1 MKNSPLRGER
11 ISSKYIKVLLFCQRL
26 GLIFLALYS
35 LAIGN
40 ASKKWTMP
48 VRNWSMAMNQFAI
61 IFGDDRV
68 KIA

>member
-1 MKNSPLRGER
+1 LCE
-11 ISSKYIKVLLFCQRL
+11 
-26 GLIFLALYS
+26 GLKQKLEKPPNGTFAAS
-35 LAIGN
+35 GNNVWNKCGN

-61 IFGDDRV
+61 IFGEDRV

>member
-1 MKNSPLRGER
+1 MAKREKEQKEPD
-11 ISSKYIKVLLFCQRL
+11 IIDQLL
-26 GLIFLALYS
+26 Y

-61 IFGDDRV
+61 IFGEDRV
-68 KIA
+68 KIV